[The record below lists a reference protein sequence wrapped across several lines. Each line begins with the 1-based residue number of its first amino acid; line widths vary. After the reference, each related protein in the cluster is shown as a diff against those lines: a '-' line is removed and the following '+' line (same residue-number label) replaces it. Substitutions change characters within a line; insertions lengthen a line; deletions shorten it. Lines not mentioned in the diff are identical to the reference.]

1 MNKGQKAIVSLLKN
15 DADHG
20 YTVQQIAE
28 ATNYSPKTVNSY
40 ANQLV
45 QMNILIKA
53 RVKKNYFLINL
64 T

>member
-45 QMNILIKA
+45 QMNIL
-53 RVKKNYFLINL
+53 
-64 T
+64 